1 MIIPKDI
8 IIAMKNGVDDDLNKM
23 KQIDDKYLEENDK
36 YLYWNTLFMASR
48 IKYAMEEEC
57 SKALPNTFN
66 TLWYAL
72 RLKFTDDIIRSEAIE
87 FLNGNINYSKE
98 IYGYKIYDVMKEY
111 LLAYP
116 MALLKIYELNGGDNE
131 FTLKRQIYDWQVPS
145 RSEYKIANSMLE
157 NNKIKYLEV
166 KLNAKTAEELEDEY
180 EKRKKSIQERF
191 EKYYKAKE
199 SE

>member
-1 MIIPKDI
+1 MIIPKDV
-8 IIAMKNGVDDDLNKM
+8 IIAMKNGVDDDLSKM
-23 KQIDDKYLEENDK
+23 KQIDDKYLKENDK

-57 SKALPNTFN
+57 SSALPNTFN

-72 RLKFTDDIIRSEAIE
+72 RLKFTDDTIRSEAIN

-98 IYGYKIYDVMKEY
+98 IYGYKIYDIMKKY

-116 MALLKIYELNGGDNE
+116 MALLKIYELNGGDDE
-131 FTLKRQIYDWQVPS
+131 FALKRQIYDWQVPS
-145 RSEYKIANSMLE
+145 RSEYKIANSMLKD
-157 NNKIKYLEV
+157 NKIEYLEI
-166 KLNAKTAEELEDEY
+166 KLKAKTTEELENEY
-180 EKRKKSIQERF
+180 EERKRSIQERF